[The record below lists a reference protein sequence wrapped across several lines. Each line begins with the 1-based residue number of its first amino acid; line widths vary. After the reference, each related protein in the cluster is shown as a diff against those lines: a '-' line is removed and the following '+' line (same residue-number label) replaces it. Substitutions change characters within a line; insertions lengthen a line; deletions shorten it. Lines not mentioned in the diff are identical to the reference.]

1 MAVFVRLA
9 REESKSTGGYIMTE
23 LLSRQRLGNC
33 ADWLAVAVAVALP
46 WSTTL
51 TGVFIALWAVTLIA
65 SWDITQRLR
74 EPWRVAGVL
83 PVALWA
89 FAAAGTLWAH
99 VPLTERIDG
108 LNAFHKFLA
117 IPFLAIQFRDCGR
130 GMRVLVGF
138 LISCI
143 VLLLVS
149 WGIVLLPDLP
159 WRGRL
164 QIVEGL
170 VVGGL
175 GIPTKDY
182 NSQGTMFTLC
192 IIGLAEGALLAWRQ
206 SRRGWALLL
215 VLVAIVFLAN
225 ILYVATS
232 RTALVA
238 LPLLLVLF
246 ALRRLGWK
254 GAIGLLIA
262 IPVLSA
268 AAWPVSSYLR
278 QRVIGLIMEV
288 RDYQPSG
295 ASTSAGERLEF
306 WRKSLAFV
314 ADAPVLGHGTGSIRG
329 QFRQSTSGQTGMAA
343 LASANPHNQIF
354 ATAIQLGLVGT
365 LLLLAMWIAHL
376 RFFRSAEMAAG
387 IGLLLVV
394 QNIISSLFNSSLF
407 DFTHG
412 WIYVLGVGV
421 LCGMVLHD
429 RAGHRSVASTVRYT
443 GASESAPIRGS
454 LPGLYKRWCLGK

>member
-1 MAVFVRLA
+1 LA
-9 REESKSTGGYIMTE
+9 GEDGMTR
-23 LLSRQRLGNC
+23 LLSRQRLGSC

-51 TGVFIALWAVTLIA
+51 AGVFIALWVGTLIA
-65 SWDITQRLR
+65 SWDIAQRLR

-99 VPLTERIDG
+99 VPLADRIDG
-108 LNAFHKFLA
+108 LNAFHKLLA

-138 LISCI
+138 LLSCI

-149 WGIVLLPDLP
+149 WGLVLFPDLP

-164 QIVEGL
+164 HIVEGL

-182 NSQGTMFTLC
+182 ISQGTMFTLC
-192 IIGLAEGALLAWRQ
+192 ILGLAEGAMLAWRQ

-215 VLVAIVFLAN
+215 VSVAIVFLAN

-238 LPLLLVLF
+238 LPLLLMLF
-246 ALRRLGWK
+246 AFRRLGWK
-254 GAIGLLIA
+254 GAAGMLIVIA
-262 IPVLSA
+262 VLAA
-268 AAWPVSSYLR
+268 AAWPASGYLR
-278 QRVIGLIMEV
+278 QRVIGLITEV
-288 RDYQPSG
+288 RGYQPSA

-306 WRKSLAFV
+306 WRKSLIFI
-314 ADAPVLGHGTGSIRG
+314 ADAPVLGHGTGSIREQFG
-329 QFRQSTSGQTGMAA
+329 QSASGQGGMAA
-343 LASANPHNQIF
+343 LPSTNPHNQIF

-376 RFFRSAEMAAG
+376 RFFRGAEMAAG
-387 IGLLLVV
+387 IGLLVVV

-412 WIYVLGVGV
+412 WIYVLAVGV

-429 RAGHRSVASTVRYT
+429 PAGHRSVASTVRDSR
-443 GASESAPIRGS
+443 APESPPMRGS
-454 LPGLYKRWCLGK
+454 LASLYKRWRLGK